1 MSGSK
6 FWFFFVLALA
16 AWCFA
21 ACGGASSE
29 SASSAVGGNPAA
41 PEGGAPSGDSGD
53 AVQIEGL
60 LGNIPQDDVERV
72 LERKND
78 AIAECYQEALDV
90 LEQIEGSVVLEL
102 DVGADGSVA
111 KAYLRDG
118 SLGSA
123 GTEACIIALAKR
135 LRFPKPS
142 GGSHASISYPLTLE
156 EPYGHPAPIDWSG
169 AEAKAVVDANA
180 TDAERCLA
188 GATGVQLTVYV
199 GRGGAVVSA
208 GATSDAPETAT
219 AAACLA
225 EAALKWSFPDPGGAT
240 AKATISF

>member
-1 MSGSK
+1 MSGST
-6 FWFFFVLALA
+6 FRFFFFAALA
-16 AWCFA
+16 SWCLA
-21 ACGGASSE
+21 ACGGASSK
-29 SASSAVGGNPAA
+29 AVPAGGETGPA
-41 PEGGAPSGDSGD
+41 GDDGVPAGDPGD

-78 AIAECYQEALDV
+78 AIAECYQQALDV

-123 GTEACIIALAKR
+123 GTEECIIALAKR

-156 EPYGHPAPIDWSG
+156 EPYGHPAPSDWSG
-169 AEAKAVVDANA
+169 PKAQAVADANA
-180 TDAERCLA
+180 ADVDRCLA
-188 GATGVQLTVYV
+188 GAKGVQLTVYV

-208 GATSDAPETAT
+208 GATSDTPEAAP

-225 EAALKWSFPDPGGAT
+225 EAALKWAFPDPGGET
-240 AKATISF
+240 AKATLEF